1 MDQVYFRITK
11 LPMSLESN
19 SPCSALF
26 LDSGGG
32 WLPDMVRPGSPQEES
47 SFVFFRDPVF
57 SLSSLGQG
65 VSVSLQDR
73 KLNFNRDPLSVLE
86 GYLSEGYIAVG
97 YVSYEYSRFT
107 EEGFIPIWKK
117 EGETYPDIYLQFFK
131 ERDVISGSLEDLKN
145 ILPTHYQTLKAYNPL
160 MRIEM
165 YSNMTKMEYLNMIR
179 FAKEYIASGDIYQ
192 VNLSQR
198 FTTPILSPP
207 IFYFL
212 NLFDVQPVP
221 YGCYIDFGQFQLISG
236 SMELFL
242 RKTGRKIV
250 TKPIK
255 GTRKKGFSVEEDA
268 ILKAELISSQKE
280 RAENLMIVDL
290 MRNDLGRV
298 CNYGTVKVNNL
309 FNIESYATL
318 HQMVSEVEGYLKD
331 EIRIGDIIK
340 STFPPGSVTG
350 APKRR
355 AVELIDELEPHV
367 RDPYCGA
374 IGIFYPN
381 GDFTLSVGIRIMLV
395 KKCIGTFWVGGG
407 IVWDSDPEKE
417 FDETLVKARAIQ
429 KALGIVE

>member
-86 GYLSEGYIAVG
+86 GYLSEGCIAVG

-107 EEGFIPIWKK
+107 EDGFTPIWNK
-117 EGETYPDIYLQFFK
+117 EGETLPDMYFLFFK
-131 ERDVISGSLEDLKN
+131 ESDVTSGSLEDLKN
-145 ILPTHYQTLKAYNPL
+145 ILPTHYQTLKVYNPL

-207 IFYFL
+207 IFCFL
-212 NLFDVQPVP
+212 NLFVVQPVP

-367 RDPYCGA
+367 RGPYCGA

>member
-19 SPCSALF
+19 LPCSALF

-32 WLPDMVRPGSPQEES
+32 WLSDMVRPGSPQEGS
-47 SFVFFRDPVF
+47 SFIFFREPVF

-65 VSVSLQDR
+65 ASVNFPDR
-73 KLNFNRDPLSVLE
+73 KLNFNCDPLSVLE

-97 YVSYEYSRFT
+97 YISYEYSRFT

-145 ILPTHYQTLKAYNPL
+145 ILPTHYQTLKAHKPR
-160 MRIEM
+160 MRIETQP
-165 YSNMTKMEYLNMIR
+165 NMTKMEYINMVR
-179 FAKEYIASGDIYQ
+179 FAKDYIASGDVYQ

-198 FTTPILSPP
+198 FTIPLLTPPLS
-207 IFYFL
+207 YFL

-298 CNYGTVKVNNL
+298 CKYGTVKVNNL
-309 FNIESYATL
+309 FKIESYTTL

-355 AVELIDELEPHV
+355 AVELIDELEPHL
-367 RDPYCGA
+367 RGSYCGT

-381 GDFTLSVGIRIMLV
+381 GDLTLSVGIRIMRV
-395 KKCIGTFWVGGG
+395 KECIGTFWVGGG

-417 FDETLVKARAIQ
+417 FDETLVKARAIK
-429 KALGIVE
+429 KAVGMLE

>member
-47 SFVFFRDPVF
+47 SFFFFRDPVF

-117 EGETYPDIYLQFFK
+117 KGETYPDIYLQFFK

-212 NLFDVQPVP
+212 DLFDVQPVP

-290 MRNDLGRV
+290 
-298 CNYGTVKVNNL
+298 
-309 FNIESYATL
+309 
-318 HQMVSEVEGYLKD
+318 
-331 EIRIGDIIK
+331 
-340 STFPPGSVTG
+340 
-350 APKRR
+350 
-355 AVELIDELEPHV
+355 IDELEPHV
-367 RDPYCGA
+367 RGPYCGA

-381 GDFTLSVGIRIMLV
+381 GDFTLSVAIRILFA
-395 KKCIGTFWVGGG
+395 KDGIGTFWVGGG

-417 FDETLVKARAIQ
+417 FDETLVKAIAIQ
-429 KALGIVE
+429 KALGIAE

>member
-32 WLPDMVRPGSPQEES
+32 WLPDMVRPGSPKEEG

-57 SLSSLGQG
+57 SLSSHGQG
-65 VSVSLQDR
+65 ASVSLQDI
-73 KLNFNRDPLSVLE
+73 KLNFSRDPFSVLE

-97 YVSYEYSRFT
+97 YISYEYSRFT
-107 EEGFIPIWKK
+107 EDGFIPIWKK
-117 EGETYPDIYLQFFK
+117 EGEAYPDMYFQFFK
-131 ERDVISGSLEDLKN
+131 ERDVTSGNLVDLKY
-145 ILPTHYQTLKAYNPL
+145 ILPTPSQ
-160 MRIEM
+160 IEGTFNSIKSIEAH
-165 YSNMTKMEYLNMIR
+165 SNMTKMGYINMVR
-179 FAKEYIASGDIYQ
+179 FAKDYIASGDIYQ

-198 FTTPILSPP
+198 FTIPLLTPPLS
-207 IFYFL
+207 YFL

-298 CNYGTVKVNNL
+298 CKYGTVKVNNL

-318 HQMVSEVEGYLKD
+318 HQMVSEVEGYMKD

-367 RDPYCGA
+367 RGPYCGA

-381 GDFTLSVGIRIMLV
+381 GDFTLSVAIRILFA
-395 KKCIGTFWVGGG
+395 KDGIGTFWVGGG

-417 FDETLVKARAIQ
+417 FDETLLKAIAIQ